1 MTDIVLETDSRTDE
15 APPRAGTDHEGPVL
29 SVVIPHLNDLTNLD
43 HCLVCLGRQTLATTR
58 FEVIVSDNGSIGGQG
73 AVRRVVAGRAV
84 VVEAPTAGAGPARNA
99 GAAVASGSVLA
110 FLDSDC
116 RPSPDWLRQGLA
128 ALDAVDVA
136 GGAMDVAAHDQ
147 DAPTAVEAF
156 ELVYAF
162 RNDLYVARKQFTV
175 TANMFERRPVFDT
188 VGAFANGVSEDV
200 EWCHRA
206 RALGF
211 TLGYAPLAAVTHPA
225 RSSWDELAR
234 KWRRTTREAY
244 RLNVHSPLDAVR
256 WIARAWVVLLSAAPQ
271 SLQVVTAPRLR
282 RPRDRVGAA
291 AVLFRL
297 RALRFA
303 EAHRLAIGPRRENT
317 E

>member
-1 MTDIVLETDSRTDE
+1 MTDVMSEAESTMGDASRQARSD
-15 APPRAGTDHEGPVL
+15 DHEPVL
-29 SVVIPHLNDLTNLD
+29 SIVIPHLNDLANLD
-43 HCLVCLGRQTLATTR
+43 RCLACLGRQTLPRAR
-58 FEVIVSDNGSIGGQG
+58 FEVIVSDNGSTGGTDV
-73 AVRRVVAGRAV
+73 VRRAVTGRAV
-84 VVEAPTAGAGPARNA
+84 VVEAPTKGAGPARNA
-99 GAAVASGSVLA
+99 GAALARGSVLA

-116 RPSPDWLRQGLA
+116 RPSPDWLRQGLI

-162 RNDLYVARKQFTV
+162 RNDLYVARKHFTV
-175 TANMFERRPVFDT
+175 TANMFVRRSVFDS
-188 VGAFANGVSEDV
+188 VGGFANGVSEDV

-211 TLGYAPLAAVTHPA
+211 RLGYAPHAAVTHPA
-225 RSSWDELAR
+225 RNSWNDLAR

-244 RLNVHSPLDAVR
+244 GLNVRSPLDVVK
-256 WIARAWVVLLSAAPQ
+256 WLARAWVVLLAAVPQ

-282 RPRDRVGAA
+282 RGRDRMGAA

-303 EAHRLAIGPRRENT
+303 EAHRLAVGPRRENN